1 MKKKN
6 KEKGA
11 RFSKKSLEPL
21 MMKYFAAAP
30 KKLFN
35 YKQIA
40 KSLQVIKMSDK
51 QLVNVVL
58 SEMAAKGLILEIST
72 GRFRLNKQSNLAVG
86 ILNRQRGGDVYL
98 IPEDGSQ
105 EVYIPDHNLNRALD
119 GDTVKV
125 FVYAQR
131 KRRGPEGEVTEVI
144 KRSRQEFV
152 GTLEVSSSFSF
163 LVPSSKRMG
172 YDIFIPKEQLKGGK
186 NGQKAIV
193 QITDW
198 PERAKNPI
206 GKVIEILGDVGN
218 NETEMHAILAE
229 YGLPYKYPTDVEQAA
244 EKIDAGITEEEI
256 AKRRDFRKTI
266 TFTIDP
272 VDAKDFDDAL
282 SIKKVKNGLWEV
294 GIHIADVTHYVTPE
308 TILEKEAYKRAT
320 SVYLVDRVVPML
332 PERLSNGICSLRPN
346 EEKLCFSAVF
356 TMDSEAN
363 IKEHWIGKTVI
374 ESDRR
379 FTYEE
384 AQAIIDGGE
393 DDLKEEVLL
402 MNSLAIK
409 LRNSRFSDG
418 SVNFERSEVKFE
430 IDKNGKPLRVF
441 FKEAKASNHL
451 VEEFMLQANKT
462 VAEFI
467 GKVPKGSSKKAKT
480 FVYRIHDQPQPD
492 KFEAFKLFI
501 RKFGYRIDAHN
512 PSEIS
517 ASLNQILTEVK
528 GKSEQNLVETI
539 AIRSM
544 SKAVYSTHNI
554 GHYGLSFPFYSH
566 FTSPIRRYPDM
577 MVHRLLERYLDG
589 GSTVD
594 EKKYEEMCEHSSV
607 RETMAAQA
615 ERSSIKYKQVEFMSE
630 HLGKDFEGVI
640 SGVTEWGL
648 YVELSENKCEGMIP
662 IRDLDDDYYN
672 FDEANY
678 RIVGRHH
685 GTQYCLGDKLTIKV
699 ASANLEKKQL
709 DFALVKKEKN

>member
-1 MKKKN
+1 
-6 KEKGA
+6 
-11 RFSKKSLEPL
+11 
-21 MMKYFAAAP
+21 
-30 KKLFN
+30 
-35 YKQIA
+35 
-40 KSLQVIKMSDK
+40 
-51 QLVNVVL
+51 
-58 SEMAAKGLILEIST
+58 
-72 GRFRLNKQSNLAVG
+72 
-86 ILNRQRGGDVYL
+86 
-98 IPEDGSQ
+98 
-105 EVYIPDHNLNRALD
+105 
-119 GDTVKV
+119 
-125 FVYAQR
+125 
-131 KRRGPEGEVTEVI
+131 
-144 KRSRQEFV
+144 
-152 GTLEVSSSFSF
+152 
-163 LVPSSKRMG
+163 
-172 YDIFIPKEQLKGGK
+172 
-186 NGQKAIV
+186 
-193 QITDW
+193 
-198 PERAKNPI
+198 
-206 GKVIEILGDVGN
+206 
-218 NETEMHAILAE
+218 
-229 YGLPYKYPTDVEQAA
+229 
-244 EKIDAGITEEEI
+244 
-256 AKRRDFRKTI
+256 
-266 TFTIDP
+266 
-272 VDAKDFDDAL
+272 
-282 SIKKVKNGLWEV
+282 
-294 GIHIADVTHYVTPE
+294 
-308 TILEKEAYKRAT
+308 
-320 SVYLVDRVVPML
+320 
-332 PERLSNGICSLRPN
+332 
-346 EEKLCFSAVF
+346 
-356 TMDSEAN
+356 
-363 IKEHWIGKTVI
+363 
-374 ESDRR
+374 
-379 FTYEE
+379 
-384 AQAIIDGGE
+384 
-393 DDLKEEVLL
+393 
-402 MNSLAIK
+402 
-409 LRNSRFSDG
+409 
-418 SVNFERSEVKFE
+418 
-430 IDKNGKPLRVF
+430 
-441 FKEAKASNHL
+441 
-451 VEEFMLQANKT
+451 MLQANKT